1 MSDNT
6 HMEIVTDDTL
16 VAILQELERAEVISM
31 DSETNK
37 TDKEHERYC
46 MGFSIYEPVSD
57 KGYYFPLRHSN
68 LAMGSN
74 LTIELPTFTP
84 RKILWHN
91 GKFDRKV
98 FKKIGWNLDSIPFE
112 DTILMSYVLQM
123 DPPHDLKGLSDI
135 HIGAGSSDDQI
146 IIKAMEKIF
155 GSWEKI
161 PVGPMA
167 KYAIR
172 DTILTHDLYMVLAG
186 KLGALPEVLTQV
198 YMDDL
203 ETSEIFQEIEELGLK
218 IDPVESRLKSAQCT
232 QLMNEMQAQFGYD
245 LGKDSQ
251 VADRLFTMPPQGLG
265 LKPLEVGAPSKSYP
279 SGRPKMGKE
288 ILEQY
293 HHPEVSRILEYRR
306 IKKAKTSYY
315 DSYLDLIDDDNR
327 LHPTFNLFATVT
339 GRLSCSNP
347 NLQQIPR
354 DTEENATKAMFPI
367 KKLIREDEGW
377 EVWEADFSHQELR
390 LASVYAEA
398 EAMLKA
404 FQDGLD
410 PHQILADQLG
420 VTRFIAK
427 QCNFL
432 LPYGGSAN
440 KLYMTIRALAPGLN
454 FTIQNARD
462 VYGIYHTA
470 NPEFKRVAEHCMM
483 VAMENGFIKLWSG
496 RRKHFSDDHY
506 KAFNGLIQ
514 GGAGDLT
521 KEAMRRIHRL
531 KLKNTQMISQVHDSI
546 IFRTRDSKEI
556 DLCVEQMMWP
566 SEFFSI
572 PFLVDAKRLW

>member
-16 VAILQELERAEVISM
+16 VAILQELEQAEVISM

-46 MGFSIYEPVSD
+46 MGFSIYEPVTD

-68 LAMGSN
+68 TTMGNN
-74 LTIELPTFTP
+74 LSLDLPSFIP
-84 RKILWHN
+84 RNILYHN

-112 DTILMSYVLQM
+112 DTILMSYVLNM
-123 DPPHDLKGLSDI
+123 DPPHDLKGLSDM

-167 KYAIR
+167 KYAIK
-172 DTILTHDLYMVLAG
+172 DTILTHDLYVVLAG

-218 IDPVESRLKSAQCT
+218 IDPVESRIKSAQCT

-251 VADRLFTMPPQGLG
+251 VAERLFTMPPTGIG

-279 SGRPKMGKE
+279 MGRPKMGKE
-288 ILEQY
+288 VLEQY

-354 DTEENATKAMFPI
+354 DTEENATKAMFPV
-367 KKLIREDEGW
+367 KKIIREDEGW
-377 EVWEADFSHQELR
+377 EVWEIDYSHQELR
-390 LASVYAEA
+390 LASVYAE
-398 EAMLKA
+398 EEEMLQA
-404 FQDGLD
+404 FRDGLD
-410 PHQILADQLG
+410 PHQILADSLE

-427 QCNFL
+427 QVNFL

-440 KLYMTIRALAPGLN
+440 KLYMTIRALAPSLG
-454 FTIQNARD
+454 FSIQQARD
-462 VYGIYHTA
+462 VYGNYHTTY
-470 NPEFKRVAEHCMM
+470 PGFKQISEQCMH
-483 VAMENGFIKLWSG
+483 VAMANGFIKLWSG
-496 RRKHFSDDHY
+496 RRKHFADNHY

-514 GGAGDLT
+514 GGAGDIT
-521 KEAMRRIHRL
+521 KESMRRIHRL
-531 KLKNTQMISQVHDSI
+531 KLSNTQMLSQIHDSI
-546 IFRTRDSKEI
+546 LFRTRDVSE
-556 DLCVEQMMWP
+556 LQECATQMTWP
-566 SEFFSI
+566 SEQFGI
-572 PFLVDAKRLW
+572 PFLVDMKRIW